1 MPLRCLHLALVS
13 LNVVCLCVFVC
24 VRALVIFVMLPQHIL
39 VRVYYPKYYQLDLV
53 APFLFYSIFRFL
65 CHTFILHTLYHCVR
79 MAFSRKL
86 VPGTNRR
93 EYKLFD
99 SKQGKGQNYH
109 IRNSILFQRTPIVE
123 PASGNKDKNYA
134 PTILR
139 SMKNIN
145 SFHRSARKLGD
156 SQNKRIHLFHLH
168 PNFNYSVPVLCQC
181 IKKHTIKLHS
191 TPSTSE

>member
-1 MPLRCLHLALVS
+1 MFAFGLGIAECS
-13 LNVVCLCVFVC
+13 VFVC
-24 VRALVIFVMLPQHIL
+24 VCVCARSCDIRHASSTYSSEGVLPEILPAWLSGPLSILLHI
-39 VRVYYPKYYQLDLV
+39 
-53 APFLFYSIFRFL
+53 SFRFL